1 MTMKYLTTL
10 LCSAAALL
18 SVACIEND
26 IPYPEVE
33 IFIDSMTGEG
43 FTAVSDAS
51 ARTVVL
57 TLDEQTDIQRVRIDD
72 TALGVT
78 PHATS
83 LTAEELIPQV
93 RTSQPLTGEFDLRT
107 PLYTTLSLY
116 QDYDWTIRAQQQIER
131 FFAVDGQVGT
141 TQFDPQSRT
150 ATAYVAKDADLSH
163 VVVSSLK
170 LGPTGITT
178 YSPTLEE
185 LSGTSFETVRFVDV
199 TCHGRTERWLL
210 YVKHTD
216 KSVELTGAYAWS
228 KVIWL
233 YGSGIQGV
241 ESGFRY
247 RTGDDTEWHEV
258 LNVTSDGGSFSA
270 HLAAE
275 PETQYTIMAY
285 CGSDQTE
292 PLTVVTDP
300 VQPLLNG
307 SFEEWSTD
315 DDIVYPYLP
324 GTAPYWSTGNKGA
337 KIASTTLTDKCPPRP
352 GSTGQYAAYLK
363 SQFANLVGLGKF
375 AAGNLFLGHYVR
387 NEGTNGILTFGRKF
401 SLRPTKLRIWV
412 KYHQGIIDKLKSV
425 PVGSNIK
432 LGDPDNGHIYIA
444 LGTWSATEYGKD
456 SRGNQVGT
464 DDSPICVDTRD
475 VATFFKPDGK
485 DVIAYGE
492 YVFDADTEKA
502 FADSHVDGWVT
513 MDIQLNYRVKNVAPT
528 HMMIVC
534 SASRWGDY
542 FTGST
547 KSEMWVDDFELI
559 YDE

>member
-1 MTMKYLTTL
+1 MTMKHLIRI
-10 LCSAAALL
+10 LCAAAAI
-18 SVACIEND
+18 SGVSCIEND

-33 IFIDSMTGEG
+33 IFINTMTGEG
-43 FTAVSDAS
+43 FTAAS
-51 ARTVVL
+51 NASTRTVVL
-57 TLDEQTDIQRVRIDD
+57 TLDEATDIQHVKIVDA
-72 TALGVT
+72 ALGVT

-93 RTSQPLTGEFDLRT
+93 RTSQPLTGVFDLRT

-116 QDYDWTIRAQQQIER
+116 QDYDWTISARQQIER
-131 FFAVDGQVGT
+131 IFAVDGQVGAT
-141 TQFDPQSRT
+141 EIDPETRT
-150 ATAYVAKDADLSH
+150 VTAYVAKDADLSE

-170 LGPTGITT
+170 LGPSGITD

-185 LSGTSFETVRFVDV
+185 LSGTSFQTVRFVDV
-199 TCHGRTERWLL
+199 TCHNRTERWML

-216 KSVELTGAYAWS
+216 KSVQLEGVYAWS

-241 ESGFRY
+241 TSGFRY
-247 RTGDDTEWHEV
+247 RTGEESEWHEV
-258 LNVTSDGGSFSA
+258 ENVTSDGGSFTA

-275 PETQYTIMAY
+275 PETRYTIMAY

-292 PLTVVTDP
+292 PVSVTTDP
-300 VQPLLNG
+300 VQALANG
-307 SFEEWSTD
+307 SFEEWSTNND
-315 DDIVYPYLP
+315 VVYPYLE
-324 GTAPYWSTGNKGA
+324 GAAPYWSTGNLGA
-337 KIASTTLTDKCPPRP
+337 KIANATLTDKCDPRP
-352 GSTGQYAAYLK
+352 GSSGRYGAYLK

-387 NEGTNGILTFGRKF
+387 NEGTNGVLTFGRPF
-401 SLRPTKLRIWV
+401 ALRPTRLRIWA

-425 PVGSNIK
+425 PVGSDIK

-444 LGTWSATEYGKD
+444 LGTWTAAEYGRD
-456 SRGNQVGT
+456 SKGNLVGT

-475 VATFFKPDGK
+475 VATFFKHDSK

-492 YVFDADTEKA
+492 YVFDTDTDKA
-502 FADSHVDGWVT
+502 FPNSHQDGWVM
-513 MDIQLNYRVKNVAPT
+513 MDIKLDYRVKNIAPT

-534 SASRWGDY
+534 TASRWGDY